1 MFARRAIL
9 QLSYRHAINTVCTH
23 TIMILF
29 QLKCEHDHE
38 FEGWFKDGATYD
50 AQAAGGDLS
59 CPVCGTSNVG
69 KALMAPRLRTTRQKE
84 DAAEKQRQKAV
95 AEATKTAIAEI
106 RKQVE
111 TNCENVGTKFAEE
124 ARKIHYGETKKRGIY
139 GEASIKE
146 TAELV
151 DEGID
156 IHALP
161 WDDKTKKN

>member
-1 MFARRAIL
+1 
-9 QLSYRHAINTVCTH
+9 
-23 TIMILF
+23 MILF

-50 AQAAGGDLS
+50 AQAASGDLS

-69 KALMAPRLRTTRQKE
+69 KALMAPRLRTSRQKE
-84 DAAEKQRQKAV
+84 VASEKQQQKAI
-95 AEATKTAIAEI
+95 AEATQAAIAEI

-111 TNCENVGTKFAEE
+111 SNCENVGNKFAEE
-124 ARKIHYGETKKRGIY
+124 ARKIHYGETEKRGIY
-139 GEASIKE
+139 GQASLKE

-156 IHALP
+156 VTALP
-161 WDDKTKKN
+161 WDDETKKN